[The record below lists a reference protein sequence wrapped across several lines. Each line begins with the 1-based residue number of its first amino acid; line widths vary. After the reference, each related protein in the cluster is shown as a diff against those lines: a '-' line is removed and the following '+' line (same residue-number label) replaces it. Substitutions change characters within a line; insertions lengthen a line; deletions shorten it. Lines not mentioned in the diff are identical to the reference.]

1 MPATASRIYAIVA
14 ALAATVAMVAAV
26 LLRRCRKEGG
36 RRVSRLRIAYVITE
50 PRDKI
55 DEEAREDQLYEARQ
69 LASASHGEVVSC
81 HYTDSLP
88 PADVVVLSGSSA
100 PWSAHA
106 TSDLDR
112 LAEVLAQAPQPV
124 LGICAGLQLLVR
136 SAGGRI
142 AAMTNTPGEYGF
154 CTIEVVQGGGL
165 FAGLPPRVDVY
176 QEHYDEVV
184 EPPGACEL
192 LATSPVCP
200 VQAVAWKTRP
210 WWGTQFHPEWHD
222 RVHPHG
228 RRILEN
234 FFALARDALSGT
246 QVRRGRADA
255 DA

>member
-1 MPATASRIYAIVA
+1 MDQQTLNADFHE
-14 ALAATVAMVAAV
+14 
-26 LLRRCRKEGG
+26 LLDLE
-36 RRVSRLRIAYVITE
+36 S
-50 PRDKI
+50 
-55 DEEAREDQLYEARQ
+55 
-69 LASASHGEVVSC
+69 
-81 HYTDSLP
+81 
-88 PADVVVLSGSSA
+88 
-100 PWSAHA
+100 
-106 TSDLDR
+106 LDR
-112 LAEVLAQAPQPV
+112 DLFRARRHEISINPQLFGGEVLAQAPQPV

-142 AAMTNTPGEYGF
+142 AAMANTPGEYGF

-184 EPPGACEL
+184 EPPGGCEL